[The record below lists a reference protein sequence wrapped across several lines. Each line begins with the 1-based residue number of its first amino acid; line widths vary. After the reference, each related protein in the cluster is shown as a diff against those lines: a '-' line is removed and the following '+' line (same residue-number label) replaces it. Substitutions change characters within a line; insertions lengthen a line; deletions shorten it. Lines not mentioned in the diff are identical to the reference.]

1 MNATNFV
8 KTIIEI
14 TPTRKDYEEKTPD
27 LDGFIDILINNHKIG
42 KKDVH
47 TDVPEKDAIL
57 DLIYNYDVSSLE
69 IQIFKFNKADD
80 VTENDKFI
88 FVGWAEAFPFGI
100 SKQTGEIVEV
110 DWGDPDYVVN
120 YLAKDQEV
128 FLEALVELEKLDQKR
143 LFDSITDE
151 EENEFAKKIQSII
164 GGEKYQLYQ

>member
-8 KTIIEI
+8 KTITEI
-14 TPTRKDYEEKTPD
+14 TPTRKDYEEKAPD

-47 TDVPEKDAIL
+47 ADVPEKDAIL

-69 IQIFKFNKADD
+69 IQIFRFNKADD

-88 FVGWAEAFPFGI
+88 FVGWAEAFPFAI

-128 FLEALVELEKLDQKR
+128 FLEALVELEKLDQNR

>member
-1 MNATNFV
+1 MGRS
-8 KTIIEI
+8 IS
-14 TPTRKDYEEKTPD
+14 
-27 LDGFIDILINNHKIG
+27 L
-42 KKDVH
+42 
-47 TDVPEKDAIL
+47 AIAK
-57 DLIYNYDVSSLE
+57 E
-69 IQIFKFNKADD
+69 
-80 VTENDKFI
+80 
-88 FVGWAEAFPFGI
+88 
-100 SKQTGEIVEV
+100 TGEIVEV